1 MVKTVRLDPFGTNTA
16 IATNTNL
23 LSVLMQNDV
32 EVTQECGG
40 RGICATC
47 HVYIREGE
55 DSISPVTK
63 REQRTLGSITSCN
76 VNSRL
81 ACQARV
87 IGEGVI
93 VELPAGMY
101 ISQDDDI
108 EDLIG
113 RRAQSN
119 LLHPLS
125 GQVLVEEGKLITRS
139 VIAQLQTTQ
148 SQVKEFLNQSASV

>member
-23 LSVLMQNDV
+23 LSVLMKNDV

-55 DSISPVTK
+55 ESISPVTK

-148 SQVKEFLNQSASV
+148 SQVKEFLNKSASV

>member
-23 LSVLMQNDV
+23 LSVLMKNDV

-47 HVYIREGE
+47 HVYIRQGE
-55 DSISPVTK
+55 DSLSPLTK

-148 SQVKEFLNQSASV
+148 SQVKDFLSKSESI

>member
-55 DSISPVTK
+55 ESISPVTK

-148 SQVKEFLNQSASV
+148 SQVKEFLNKSASV

>member
-113 RRAQSN
+113 RRAQSD

-148 SQVKEFLNQSASV
+148 SQVKEFLNKSASV

>member
-1 MVKTVRLDPFGTNTA
+1 MAKTVRLDPFGTNTA

-23 LSVLMQNDV
+23 LSVLMKNDV

-47 HVYIREGE
+47 HVYIKDGE
-55 DSISPVTK
+55 DSISPTTK

-87 IGEGVI
+87 VGEGVV

-113 RRAQSN
+113 RRAQDN
-119 LLHPLS
+119 ILHPLS

-139 VIAQLQTTQ
+139 VISQLQTTQ
-148 SQVKEFLNQSASV
+148 GQVKEFLNKSESI

>member
-47 HVYIREGE
+47 HVYIRQGE

-101 ISQDDDI
+101 ISQDEDI
-108 EDLIG
+108 ENLIG

>member
-1 MVKTVRLDPFGTNTA
+1 MAKTVRLDPFGTNTA

-23 LSVLMQNDV
+23 LSVLMHNNV
-32 EVTQECGG
+32 EITRACGG

-47 HVYIREGE
+47 HVYIKAGE

-87 IGEGVI
+87 VGEGVI
-93 VELPAGMY
+93 VELPAGTY

-113 RRAQSN
+113 RRAQSD
-119 LLHPLS
+119 LLHPLT
-125 GQVLVEEGKLITRS
+125 GQVLVEAGKLISRS
-139 VIAQLQTTQ
+139 MIGKLQATQ
-148 SQVKEFLNQSASV
+148 SQVSKFLNQSEAL

>member
-55 DSISPVTK
+55 ESISPVTK

-87 IGEGVI
+87 VGEGVI

-148 SQVKEFLNQSASV
+148 SQVKEFLNKSASV

>member
-55 DSISPVTK
+55 ESISPVTK

-148 SQVKEFLNQSASV
+148 SQVKEFLHKSASV

>member
-1 MVKTVRLDPFGTNTA
+1 MTKTVRLDPFGTNTA

-55 DSISPVTK
+55 DSISPTTK
-63 REQRTLGSITSCN
+63 REKRTLGSITSCN

-87 IGEGVI
+87 VGEGVV

-113 RRAQSN
+113 RRAQADI
-119 LLHPLS
+119 LHPLN
-125 GQVLVEEGKLITRS
+125 GKTLVEEGKLITRS
-139 VIAQLQTTQ
+139 MMSQLQTTQ
-148 SQVKEFLNQSASV
+148 SQVKEFLNQSESI

>member
-1 MVKTVRLDPFGTNTA
+1 MAKTVRLDPFGTNTA
-16 IATNTNL
+16 IATHTNL
-23 LSVLMQNDV
+23 LSVLLQNDV
-32 EVTQECGG
+32 EVTRQCGG

-47 HVYIREGE
+47 HVYIKAGE

-63 REQRTLGSITSCN
+63 REKRTLGSITSCN

-87 IGEGVI
+87 EGEGVV

-101 ISQDDDI
+101 IGQDDDI

-113 RRAQSN
+113 RRAQSDI
-119 LLHPLS
+119 LHPLS
-125 GQVLVEEGKLITRS
+125 GKVLVEEGKLISRS
-139 VIAQLQTTQ
+139 MMSQLQTTQ
-148 SQVKEFLNQSASV
+148 SQVKEFLNNSEAI

>member
-1 MVKTVRLDPFGTNTA
+1 MTKTVRLDPLGKETA

-23 LSVLMQNDV
+23 LSVLLENQV

-47 HVYIREGE
+47 HVYVTDGE
-55 DSISPVTK
+55 DSISPMTR
-63 REQRTLGSITSCN
+63 REQRTLGVITSCRMD
-76 VNSRL
+76 SRL
-81 ACQARV
+81 ACQAKV
-87 IGEGVI
+87 IGEGVV

-101 ISQDDDI
+101 ISSDDNV

-113 RRAQSN
+113 RRAQEDI
-119 LLHPLS
+119 LHPLS

-139 VIAQLQTTQ
+139 MIGQLQTTQ
-148 SQVKEFLNQSASV
+148 SQVSEFLHQSKAV

>member
-55 DSISPVTK
+55 ESISPVTK

-148 SQVKEFLNQSASV
+148 SQVKEFLHQSASV

>member
-23 LSVLMQNDV
+23 LSVLMKNDV

-47 HVYIREGE
+47 HVYIRQGDE
-55 DSISPVTK
+55 SISPLTK

-148 SQVKEFLNQSASV
+148 SQVKDFLSKSESI

>member
-55 DSISPVTK
+55 NSISPVTK
-63 REQRTLGSITSCN
+63 REHRTLGSITSCN

-148 SQVKEFLNQSASV
+148 SQVKEFLNKSESV

>member
-148 SQVKEFLNQSASV
+148 SQVKEFLNKSASV

>member
-148 SQVKEFLNQSASV
+148 SQVKEFLHKSASV

>member
-23 LSVLMQNDV
+23 LSVLMKNDV

-55 DSISPVTK
+55 ESISPVTK

-87 IGEGVI
+87 VGEGVI

-148 SQVKEFLNQSASV
+148 SQVKEFLNKSASV

>member
-1 MVKTVRLDPFGTNTA
+1 MK
-16 IATNTNL
+16 
-23 LSVLMQNDV
+23 NDV

-76 VNSRL
+76 VSSRL

-87 IGEGVI
+87 VGEGVI

-148 SQVKEFLNQSASV
+148 SQVKDFLNKSESI

>member
-1 MVKTVRLDPFGTNTA
+1 MAKTVRLDPFGTNTA

-23 LSVLMQNDV
+23 LSVLMSNDV

-47 HVYIREGE
+47 HVYIKEGE
-55 DSISPVTK
+55 DSISPITK
-63 REQRTLGSITSCN
+63 REGRTLGSITSCN
-76 VNSRL
+76 MNSRL

-87 IGEGVI
+87 VGEGVI

-113 RRAQSN
+113 RRAQTPI
-119 LLHPLS
+119 LHPLT
-125 GQVLVEEGKLITRS
+125 GQVLVEEGKLISRS
-139 VIAQLQTTQ
+139 MLSKLQATQ
-148 SQVKEFLNQSASV
+148 SQVKDFLNKSESI

>member
-55 DSISPVTK
+55 ESISPVTK

-87 IGEGVI
+87 VGEGVI

-119 LLHPLS
+119 ILHPLS

-139 VIAQLQTTQ
+139 VISQLQTTQ
-148 SQVKEFLNQSASV
+148 SQVREFLNKSESI

>member
-23 LSVLMQNDV
+23 LSVLMKNDV

-47 HVYIREGE
+47 HVYIRQGE
-55 DSISPVTK
+55 ESISPRTK

-148 SQVKEFLNQSASV
+148 SQVKDFLSKSESV

>member
-148 SQVKEFLNQSASV
+148 SQVKDFLNKSASV

>member
-148 SQVKEFLNQSASV
+148 SQVKEFLHQSASV